1 MIRADG
7 LRKLHLAEFRDRPV
21 ECEWKI
27 VNFIQNV
34 KVGAVELTHSKNYMI
49 LTDLKNIQTLT
60 LQQLAMSH
68 SFS

>member
-34 KVGAVELTHSKNYMI
+34 KIGAGGIN
-49 LTDLKNIQTLT
+49 
-60 LQQLAMSH
+60 
-68 SFS
+68 SFEEFYYFDGFEKYSNSDNS